1 MKLKRQNQNRNSS
14 NRAPSV
20 LSSGEDK
27 FYYSSKHIKKRE
39 AEKNAEK
46 IRRRGFRVR
55 NKYLTIGNQK
65 MHIVYQGS
73 RRGKGVRSFNKKR

>member
-1 MKLKRQNQNRNSS
+1 MKIKKQDQSLIR

-20 LSSGEDK
+20 LPLGKDI

-39 AEKNAEK
+39 AQKNAEK
-46 IRRRGFRVR
+46 IKRQGFRVR

-65 MHIVYQGS
+65 MHVVYRGN
-73 RRGKGVRSFNKKR
+73 RCGKGVKSYNKKR